1 MLTTGSTLYS
11 ISPHVS
17 LEIYPYWTTSH
28 FPFLPAPGNH
38 HSLCFYGLSTICV
51 YVCVCVCVRTHTHTQ
66 SCSTLCN
73 PMNCSLPGSSVR
85 GVFQAKILEW
95 VTISSS
101 RGSFWPRNWAHISC
115 VSCTVR
121 WLLYHCTTYMTLTTL
136 DNSHK

>member
-51 YVCVCVCVRTHTHTQ
+51 YVCVCVC
-66 SCSTLCN
+66 
-73 PMNCSLPGSSVR
+73 
-85 GVFQAKILEW
+85 
-95 VTISSS
+95 
-101 RGSFWPRNWAHISC
+101 AHIHTLNHVLHFATPWTAACQAPLS
-115 VSCTVR
+115 VEFSRQKYWSGSPFPPLGDLSDPGTEPTSLAFPALSGGFFTTVPPTWL
-121 WLLYHCTTYMTLTTL
+121 WLL
-136 DNSHK
+136 